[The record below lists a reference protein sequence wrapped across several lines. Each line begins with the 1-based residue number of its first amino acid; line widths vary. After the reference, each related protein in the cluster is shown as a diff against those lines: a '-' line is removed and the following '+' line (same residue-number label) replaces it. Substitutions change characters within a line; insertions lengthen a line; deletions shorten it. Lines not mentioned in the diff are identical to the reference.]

1 MHSMGKSSCF
11 FAVMTRFAG
20 LITDLYNGF
29 SNFSLKFSLLYFAF
43 LNVKWWQWN
52 LIFNQWKNCQRDPN
66 KEILLHKPL
75 TKGFVTNYR
84 NKKKLYNLFTGKKIW
99 AKIKTLLFI
108 KETSF
113 WSKIYQDPF
122 SFKETDGQNGL
133 VVYFT
138 KESKQIIALEAF
150 LLKATS

>member
-20 LITDLYNGF
+20 LFENSYNGF

-75 TKGFVTNYR
+75 TKGFVTNYW
-84 NKKKLYNLFTGKKIW
+84 NKKKLYNLSTGKKIW
-99 AKIKTLLFI
+99 QNQNSAVYKRNKFLVKNIPRPHFFQR
-108 KETSF
+108 S
-113 WSKIYQDPF
+113 
-122 SFKETDGQNGL
+122 DGQNGL